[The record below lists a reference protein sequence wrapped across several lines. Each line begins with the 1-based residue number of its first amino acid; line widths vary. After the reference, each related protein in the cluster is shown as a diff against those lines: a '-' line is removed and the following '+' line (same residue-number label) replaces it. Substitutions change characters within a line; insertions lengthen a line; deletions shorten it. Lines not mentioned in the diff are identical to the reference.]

1 MQQQANHRAF
11 GPEETRPQDTLVVV
25 IIALGDIYDYL
36 CEHGIDCGAKH
47 AWRIL
52 PGDKSEIR
60 LHLVTHNPS
69 SNVKP
74 SKCLIVS
81 SSPSIVA

>member
-1 MQQQANHRAF
+1 MQQQACHRAF
-11 GPEETRPQDTLVVV
+11 GPEETRPQDTLVEV

-52 PGDKSEIR
+52 PGDTSEIR
-60 LHLVTHNPS
+60 DFTW
-69 SNVKP
+69 
-74 SKCLIVS
+74 
-81 SSPSIVA
+81 